1 MRTLDR
7 LTALERSLR
16 AETSPVG
23 RLLIVG
29 GCTLILLG
37 ATVLNG
43 AIAGMF
49 GIWGLTALWL
59 AVVATA
65 VQQVAS

>member
-1 MRTLDR
+1 MTTHDR
-7 LTALERSLR
+7 ITELERSLR
-16 AETSPVG
+16 AETSAVG
-23 RLLIVG
+23 RLLVVG

-49 GIWGLTALWL
+49 GIWGMTALGL
-59 AVVATA
+59 AVAAMV